1 LRDLV
6 ICHDS
11 AFPVA
16 DTRHKQDDATVA
28 SHSPARQ
35 SAGIC
40 TATPPDE
47 LSPDNEVADTI
58 TPAARPPLPDT
69 TYGLPMHPYVP
80 IWAACE
86 KESTDP
92 PGGAPSPT
100 DGRLPRLRVHH
111 YQTYTT
117 KEDGTLRW
125 PGGRHLCTRYAVAG
139 PRRRATHSS
148 GKIGCGPFGYR
159 R

>member
-1 LRDLV
+1 MLRDLI

-69 TYGLPMHPYVP
+69 WNSL
-80 IWAACE
+80 
-86 KESTDP
+86 
-92 PGGAPSPT
+92 
-100 DGRLPRLRVHH
+100 
-111 YQTYTT
+111 
-117 KEDGTLRW
+117 
-125 PGGRHLCTRYAVAG
+125 
-139 PRRRATHSS
+139 
-148 GKIGCGPFGYR
+148 
-159 R
+159 

>member
-1 LRDLV
+1 MLRDLI

-69 TYGLPMHPYVP
+69 MYGLPMHPYVP
-80 IWAACE
+80 IWVGGHSGLLRRYLRRIVLYVIGYIVHRRTPVNRSSWAGG
-86 KESTDP
+86 ST
-92 PGGAPSPT
+92 
-100 DGRLPRLRVHH
+100 
-111 YQTYTT
+111 
-117 KEDGTLRW
+117 
-125 PGGRHLCTRYAVAG
+125 
-139 PRRRATHSS
+139 
-148 GKIGCGPFGYR
+148 
-159 R
+159 

>member
-1 LRDLV
+1 VLRDLI

-69 TYGLPMHPYVP
+69 MNGLPIHPYVP
-80 IWAACE
+80 LWAAVFAVSLWGNGDHGE
-86 KESTDP
+86 R
-92 PGGAPSPT
+92 GGIGLKISPRGT
-100 DGRLPRLRVHH
+100 HR
-111 YQTYTT
+111 YT
-117 KEDGTLRW
+117 
-125 PGGRHLCTRYAVAG
+125 A
-139 PRRRATHSS
+139 
-148 GKIGCGPFGYR
+148 
-159 R
+159 

>member
-1 LRDLV
+1 VLRDLI

-11 AFPVA
+11 AFPLA

-69 TYGLPMHPYVP
+69 WNSLPIHPYVALLLYL
-80 IWAACE
+80 WVSFGLGVA
-86 KESTDP
+86 
-92 PGGAPSPT
+92 
-100 DGRLPRLRVHH
+100 V
-111 YQTYTT
+111 
-117 KEDGTLRW
+117 
-125 PGGRHLCTRYAVAG
+125 GGRGRGV
-139 PRRRATHSS
+139 RA
-148 GKIGCGPFGYR
+148 R
-159 R
+159 